1 MKIVRSILFAINIL
15 LAVALLGT
23 TVAGSFAPSRFLLP
37 SLLAYGYLPLLAA
50 NVLMAILWL
59 IMGKLQFLLSVGAI
73 ALRWSMVGLF
83 FQVGGNAKT
92 PDPAEHPSMVTVMS
106 YNVRLFQG
114 VDGQG
119 TATDSNARVFLGIV
133 REQQPDVL
141 CLQEFAAVKGVSTVD
156 SLVLM
161 GYNHYYGTNTATGG
175 IPYGTVVFSRLPI
188 TFVSCIDNEKLM
200 VELMKDQHTMR
211 VCNIHMDSY
220 RFDEKDLQELE
231 RLRRGEMQG
240 SESRTMEKVRETI
253 LSHEIEWNRRIKPV
267 VSECKVPL
275 LLAGDFN
282 DVPNS
287 WLYKQVDGLLDD
299 TYRDCGTGFCSTY
312 NGDYLKVRIDWVFRS
327 SHFRTLSFR
336 RINANISDHH
346 PIVTSVEFAE

>member
-1 MKIVRSILFAINIL
+1 MKIIRSILFVINIILALAL
-15 LAVALLGT
+15 LAT
-23 TVAGSFAPSRFLLP
+23 TVAGTFAPSRFLLP
-37 SLLAYGYLPLLAA
+37 SLLAYGYLPLLAV
-50 NVLMAILWL
+50 NVVMVIMWL
-59 IMGKLQFLLSVGAI
+59 IMGKLKFLLSVGAI

-83 FQVGGNAKT
+83 FQVGGTAKA
-92 PDPAEHPSMVTVMS
+92 PDPAEHPTAVTVMS

-114 VDGQG
+114 IDVE
-119 TATDSNARVFLGIV
+119 ASNPDSNARAFLAIV

-141 CLQEFAAVKGVSTVD
+141 CLQEFAAVKNVRTVD

-161 GYNHYYGTNTATGG
+161 GYNHYHGTNTATGG

-188 TFVSCIDNEKLM
+188 TFVSCIDNEKML

-211 VCNIHMDSY
+211 ICNIHMDSY
-220 RFDEKDLQELE
+220 RFDDRDLEEWE
-231 RLRRGEMQG
+231 RIRRGEVQG
-240 SESRTMEKVRETI
+240 TESRTMEKVRETI

-287 WLYKQVDGLLDD
+287 WLYAQIDGLLDD

-312 NGDYLKVRIDWVFRS
+312 NDKYLKVRIDWIFRS
-327 SHFRTLSFR
+327 SHFHTLAYRRLRTD
-336 RINANISDHH
+336 ISDHC
-346 PIVTSVEFAE
+346 PIITSVEFAE